1 VVKPLKELRTR
12 KTEVQPTRLDIKVGR
27 FKMPKECPVCGSE
40 VKHIGE
46 LDFCTGKKCFIQTK
60 RQIIHFVSQG
70 ALDIDGLGPKI
81 IEQLLNEGLIKDET
95 DLFELTEGD
104 LKPLE
109 RFAEKSAEN
118 LVEAIGRSQNVQ
130 LGRFIYA
137 LGIRHV
143 GAIMADDLAHR
154 YGGINQL
161 IDSSIDQLNSDFGV
175 GEVIAKSIVDYFA
188 DEHNQLKVEK
198 LLKFIKL
205 ENPKKREQKLAGKTF
220 VITGSLES
228 MTREQLKQKIRNLGG
243 RASSSVSKETDFVI
257 VGENPGSK
265 VEKAKKLK
273 VAIIRENELIKMLE

>member
-1 VVKPLKELRTR
+1 
-12 KTEVQPTRLDIKVGR
+12 
-27 FKMPKECPVCGSE
+27 
-40 VKHIGE
+40 
-46 LDFCTGKKCFIQTK
+46 
-60 RQIIHFVSQG
+60 
-70 ALDIDGLGPKI
+70 
-81 IEQLLNEGLIKDET
+81 
-95 DLFELTEGD
+95 
-104 LKPLE
+104 
-109 RFAEKSAEN
+109 
-118 LVEAIGRSQNVQ
+118 
-130 LGRFIYA
+130 
-137 LGIRHV
+137 
-143 GAIMADDLAHR
+143 MADDLAHR